1 VAGFIAAQ
9 RAQHDIP
16 HVTACRALAVSPA
29 WFYKWR
35 HGDPSPR
42 HARREQLA
50 VEVRRLFAKQRGTYG
65 SPRITADLRDEGWRV
80 SENTVAAIMRELGLA
95 ARRRRRRKQTTRQ
108 GRGQWR
114 APDLIGRD
122 FGTDRLNH
130 KWYGDG
136 TEIATD
142 ESKLYLDSVLD
153 MGSRRIVGFALGE
166 HHDTDLAQAALQMA
180 VAVRGG
186 KDASSGVIMH
196 TDQGSEYTAKNF
208 QAACGRVGI
217 KQSMGRAG
225 SALDN
230 AVIESW
236 HSTVEFELRE
246 LEHFATK
253 AQARVRVAAWIEEY
267 NHHRRHSSLGMLSPV
282 AYELELAQQRGRG
295 LTEPSPR
302 AEGRSMSTPLPPAQH
317 GAVLAG
323 VKATPSG
330 WPPASLDP
338 GCGRRTPAATGSPAQ
353 GEIRQIQV
361 STVSGDCR
369 GSRIVAG
376 LDGRLATDCRRRLK
390 TDPGA
395 SAEN

>member
-1 VAGFIAAQ
+1 VVW
-9 RAQHDIP
+9 RWHRDP
-16 HVTACRALAVSPA
+16 HT
-29 WFYKWR
+29 
-35 HGDPSPR
+35 
-42 HARREQLA
+42 
-50 VEVRRLFAKQRGTYG
+50 
-65 SPRITADLRDEGWRV
+65 DEG
-80 SENTVAAIMRELGLA
+80 
-95 ARRRRRRKQTTRQ
+95 
-108 GRGQWR
+108 
-114 APDLIGRD
+114 
-122 FGTDRLNH
+122 
-130 KWYGDG
+130 
-136 TEIATD
+136 
-142 ESKLYLDSVLD
+142 KLYLDSVLD

-282 AYELELAQQRGRG
+282 AYELELAQQRGP
-295 LTEPSPR
+295 E
-302 AEGRSMSTPLPPAQH
+302 Q
-317 GAVLAG
+317 
-323 VKATPSG
+323 KA
-330 WPPASLDP
+330 
-338 GCGRRTPAATGSPAQ
+338 AA
-353 GEIRQIQV
+353 
-361 STVSGDCR
+361 
-369 GSRIVAG
+369 
-376 LDGRLATDCRRRLK
+376 
-390 TDPGA
+390 
-395 SAEN
+395 

>member
-1 VAGFIAAQ
+1 MAGFIAAQ
-9 RAQHDIP
+9 RAQHAIP
-16 HVTACRALAVSPA
+16 QVTACRALAVSPA

-42 HARREQLA
+42 HARRERLA
-50 VEVRRLFAKQRGTYG
+50 VEVRRLFAAHRGIYG

-80 SENTVAAIMRELGLA
+80 SENTVAKLMAELGLQ
-95 ARRRRRRKQTTRQ
+95 ARRKRGRRQTTRQ
-108 GRGQWR
+108 GRGRWK

-136 TEIATD
+136 TEIPTD
-142 ESKLYLDSVLD
+142 EGKLYLDSVLD

-166 HHDTDLAQAALQMA
+166 HHDADLATGALQMA

-186 KDASSGVIMH
+186 KDTVAGVIMH

-217 KQSMGRAG
+217 TQSMGRAG

-267 NHHRRHSSLGMLSPV
+267 NHHRRHSSLEMRSPI
-282 AYELELAQQRGRG
+282 AYELELAQQPNH
-295 LTEPSPR
+295 EQ
-302 AEGRSMSTPLPPAQH
+302 E
-317 GAVLAG
+317 
-323 VKATPSG
+323 
-330 WPPASLDP
+330 
-338 GCGRRTPAATGSPAQ
+338 AAA
-353 GEIRQIQV
+353 
-361 STVSGDCR
+361 
-369 GSRIVAG
+369 
-376 LDGRLATDCRRRLK
+376 
-390 TDPGA
+390 
-395 SAEN
+395 